1 MRLHRLVPHPVIR
14 DSDGCRAAPEPVPRV
29 VLVGDLFAAPAP
41 QRVAVDDAVPRLFT
55 VAGGAHLSLI
65 ETIPGEFAGGAA
77 RRAGVR
83 LAEAGLDLATHLAHL
98 APDTYIA
105 REPARRAP
113 CGSLFTRWGKGWADD
128 TAAGAHFAY

>member
-1 MRLHRLVPHPVIR
+1 MRLHRHVPHLVPW
-14 DSDGCRAAPEPVPRV
+14 DSDGWGAAPEPVPRV
-29 VLVGDLFAAPAP
+29 MLVRDFLATPAP

-83 LAEAGLDLATHLAHL
+83 LAEAGLDLAAHLAHL
-98 APDTYIA
+98 AHDVDIA
-105 REPARRAP
+105 GKPARRAP
-113 CGSLFTRWGKGWADD
+113 RGSFFTRWGKGWYNDS
-128 TAAGAHFAY
+128 AAGAHFAI